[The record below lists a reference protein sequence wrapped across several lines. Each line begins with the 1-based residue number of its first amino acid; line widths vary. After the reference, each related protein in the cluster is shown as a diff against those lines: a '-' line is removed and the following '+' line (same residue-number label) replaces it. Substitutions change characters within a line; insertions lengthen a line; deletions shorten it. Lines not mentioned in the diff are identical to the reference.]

1 MAIQSIILN
10 TISTTT
16 NYTELNSISIINQ
29 SSSNLSVLNTSTS
42 GSIVLLEGQTL
53 MLEASTGFVLPN
65 LRLSSLGV
73 VSASV
78 ITT

>member
-1 MAIQSIILN
+1 MPIQSIILN
-10 TISTTT
+10 QISGTT

-29 SSSNLSVLNTSTS
+29 SSDSLTILNTSTS

-65 LRLSSLGV
+65 LRLSSNGV
-73 VSASV
+73 VLASV